1 MFLFNFL
8 NNKYLWLTAWAL
20 QAIGY
25 YFLMNRLNDIRSY
38 AIIPFFAE
46 WRLSRFVYPRKRFF
60 LRPFAIAAVLI
71 LTGFYLNP
79 LRGLGR
85 LLIYAAAII
94 YYFFLLRLY
103 RRLCAA
109 YKRPWWFMILMG
121 LFPPL
126 FLYLLSRSKEN
137 FMGPTFKIS
146 RLRTRFVRFVYNFAV
161 FLIGF
166 AEVAAI
172 TFGMTILVIRNQRP
186 RLMVDMTLAEVNG
199 KIKDLVADE
208 STIVSNNEALNNE
221 VTVIENAMH
230 SRDYFFPDHSKDD
243 DVVVLTYIIGSN
255 LENAGGLAS
264 VNISQMIKASGKGD
278 KLSFVLQT
286 GGSFRW
292 FTPGIE
298 ENGNGRYLIKDGKLT
313 MIERLEDTLC
323 MTEPQ
328 TLTDFLDFAK
338 REYPADRYM
347 LVLWDH
353 GGGFSLGYG
362 DDKLNRR
369 KDQSTMLVNE
379 MTEAIANSGMK
390 FDLIGFDACLMQN
403 METALSLEPYADF
416 LLASEE
422 SEGGYGW
429 FYTDAFGKLAV
440 DPSLPTLDFAR
451 DLIGCYDGYNELV
464 GSGVGK
470 SKSTLSVVDLTML
483 RPIYEKL
490 EGLYVRSDEAIKED
504 PEYFADVSISVS
516 RAYTFSNGEQVDL
529 INYLQILD
537 ELDYEDRICT
547 DDSCR
552 LIADMTKAAVVYRNR
567 DCAEG
572 INGMSLT
579 FPDHSIVMYD
589 NIYDQ
594 FKSFDMT
601 KQMNFYN
608 DFFSIKVAT
617 NQKAESKDFM
627 QSAIMKNLT
636 SAKWYVKGFEDYEA
650 TNLIIDI
657 PLEETEGGYFIN
669 LPEEVKKIIADT
681 RVAVYQKDNDRMRY
695 LGQDHI
701 GLETVDGRD
710 LIGMD
715 DSWIMINNHLI
726 SYEPGQTRE
735 TEDSIIYTGTTRA
748 LLNGKDDIILNI
760 EWEVKDGDERDNMT
774 GKIVGYSFVN
784 EEFSFREKGLQQL
797 QSGDSLA
804 FYFDY
809 YDMEGNLLEKK
820 TYGGSLII
828 TNPDLITVADQR
840 MRNCD
845 ITFFGVLED
854 VYERQFIT
862 EKIEYHIN

>member
-60 LRPFAIAAVLI
+60 LRPFIVASILI
-71 LTGFYLNP
+71 LTGFYFNP

-85 LLIYAAAII
+85 LLVYVGAII

-103 RRLCAA
+103 RRLCKS
-109 YKRPWWFMILMG
+109 YKRRWWFMILMA

-126 FLYLLSRSKEN
+126 FLYLLSRSKDN

-146 RLRTRFVRFVYNFAV
+146 RLRTRFVRFVYNFSV
-161 FLIGF
+161 FVIGF

-186 RLMVDMTLAEVNG
+186 RIMVDMALAEYTEQTKN
-199 KIKDLVADE
+199 LVADE
-208 STIVSNNEALNNE
+208 STIVTNSEALKDN
-221 VTVIENAMH
+221 VSIIENAIH
-230 SRDYFFPDHSKDD
+230 SRDYLFPDHSKDEN
-243 DVVVLTYIIGSN
+243 VVVLTYIVGSN
-255 LENAGGLAS
+255 LENSSGLAS
-264 VNISQMIKASGKGD
+264 ANIIQMKDASARGD

-313 MIERLEDTLC
+313 MIERLDDTLC
-323 MTEPQ
+323 MTEPK
-328 TLTDFLDFAK
+328 TLSDFLSFAK
-338 REYPADRYM
+338 KEYPADRYM

-362 DDKLNRR
+362 EDRLNKREDHNTMYVDELAGAI
-369 KDQSTMLVNE
+369 KD
-379 MTEAIANSGMK
+379 SGMK

-403 METALSLEPYADF
+403 FETALSLEPYADYYV
-416 LLASEE
+416 ASEE
-422 SEGGYGW
+422 SEGGLGW
-429 FYTDAFGKLAV
+429 FYTDAFGKLAAN
-440 DPSLPTLDFAR
+440 PGMSTPDFAKN
-451 DLIGCYDGYNELV
+451 LIGCYDIYNETTGV
-464 GSGVGK
+464 GAGK
-470 SKSTLSVVDLTML
+470 SKSTLSLVDLTML
-483 RPIYEKL
+483 KPIYEKL
-490 EGLYVRSDEAIKED
+490 EELYVRSDEAIKED
-504 PEYFADVSISVS
+504 SEYFADISISAS
-516 RAYTFSNGEQVDL
+516 KAYEFGNQEQIDL
-529 INYLQILD
+529 VNYLEILD
-537 ELDYEDRICT
+537 ELDYEDRICA
-547 DDSCR
+547 DNSCK
-552 LIADMTKAAVVYRNR
+552 LIADMTKAAVVCRNR
-567 DCAEG
+567 DSAEG

-579 FPDHSIVMYD
+579 FPNNSLHMYD
-589 NIYDQ
+589 YIYNQ
-594 FKSFDMT
+594 FKAFDMN

-617 NQKAESKDFM
+617 QKKAENQNFLE
-627 QSAIMKNLT
+627 SAFSD
-636 SAKWYVKGFEDYEA
+636 SALSSEWYVKGFEDYEA
-650 TNLIIDI
+650 TNVIIDI
-657 PLEETEGGYFIN
+657 PLEEAEGGYYVDI
-669 LPEEVKKIIADT
+669 PEDVRKIIADT

-710 LIGMD
+710 VIGMD

-726 SYEPGQTRE
+726 CYETGQIRE

-809 YDMEGNLLEKK
+809 YDMEGNFLEKK
-820 TYGGSLII
+820 TYGGSIII
-828 TNPDLITVADQR
+828 TNPDLMTVADQR

-845 ITFFGVLED
+845 IVFFGVLED
-854 VYERQFIT
+854 VYQRQFIT